1 MEPKTIVNSLFLF
14 IAGIGCFLVALSFVS
29 KNLEILAS
37 DKIKKLFQKTS
48 NNKIVGVG
56 IGTLTTGLIQSS
68 GATTV
73 MTIGFVNAG
82 IMTLTQ
88 AATVVFGANIGT
100 TITGLIISLGQ
111 LDKYF
116 SLGIVFA
123 SLAGFGGSINLFA
136 KKQKIKNKNF

>member
-48 NNKIVGVG
+48 DNKIVGVG

-116 SLGIVFA
+116 SL
-123 SLAGFGGSINLFA
+123 
-136 KKQKIKNKNF
+136 KK